1 MLKEKYLKAFMKMAE
16 AFAKTS
22 EAVRLKVGCLLI
34 KDGNIISHG
43 VNGMPPGWHTEV
55 CEDIIYAK
63 DEMWWLFDGS
73 QEVAEDVTDWLSRTY
88 PYEDNCGIYRLVTK
102 PECRHAEIA
111 ALEKM
116 WHSHTTTEGSIL
128 VVTHQLCFPCSLK
141 IKTAGI
147 THVYYKHKYRC
158 DEGLQYLVDNDI
170 VVTQID

>member
-1 MLKEKYLKAFMKMAE
+1 MKSKYLKAFMKMAE
-16 AFAKTS
+16 AFAETS

-34 KDGNIISHG
+34 KDGNIISLG
-43 VNGMPPGWHTEV
+43 VNGMPPGWPTEV
-55 CEDIIYAK
+55 CEDIVYAK
-63 DEMWWLFDGS
+63 DEKPWLFDGS
-73 QEVAEDVTDWLSRTY
+73 QEVDEAVIKWLNEVY
-88 PYEDNCGIYRLVTK
+88 PYKGAYGLYRLITK

-116 WHSHTTTEGSIL
+116 WHSHTTTDGSIL
-128 VVTHQLCFPCSLK
+128 VVTHQPCFNCSLK

-158 DEGLQYLVDNDI
+158 DQGLNYLVDNGI

>member
-1 MLKEKYLKAFMKMAE
+1 MLKDKYLKAFMKMAE
-16 AFAKTS
+16 VFAETS

-43 VNGMPPGWHTEV
+43 VNGMPPGWPTEV
-55 CEDIIYAK
+55 CEDIVYAK
-63 DEMWWLFDGS
+63 DEKPWLFDGS
-73 QEVAEDVTDWLSRTY
+73 QEVGEDVVNWLDTIY
-88 PYEDNCGIYRLVTK
+88 PYKGAYGIYRLVTK
-102 PECRHAEIA
+102 PECRHAEVA

-128 VVTHQLCFPCSLK
+128 VVTHQPCFPCSLK

-158 DEGLQYLVDNDI
+158 DLGLCYLVDHDI